1 MNLGTEGNGRKM
13 SQTWKDSARK
23 STHRIVLKVATNDD
37 GTYEIILNEEFV
49 ARRIPEKWLD
59 DELCAKRGFCGEELA
74 EIKRQLRDRG
84 QAVLSL

>member
-1 MNLGTEGNGRKM
+1 M

-23 STHRIVLKVATNDD
+23 STHRTVLKVATNDD
-37 GTYEIILNEEFV
+37 RTYEIILNEEVV
-49 ARRIPEKWLD
+49 ARRIPEEWLG

-74 EIKRQLRDRG
+74 EIRRQLRDRG

>member
-1 MNLGTEGNGRKM
+1 M
-13 SQTWKDSARK
+13 SQTRKDSARK

-37 GTYEIILNEEFV
+37 GTYEIILNEEVV

>member
-1 MNLGTEGNGRKM
+1 M
-13 SQTWKDSARK
+13 SQTRKDSARK

-37 GTYEIILNEEFV
+37 GTYEIILNEEVV

-74 EIKRQLRDRG
+74 EIKCQLRDRG
-84 QAVLSL
+84 QAVLNL